1 MDLAWLLVMYIHLTG
16 AIAQK
21 EAVHTDRFET
31 REACVA
37 AAQQVQFELGVRI
50 RWSCIQ
56 RGGRPPVV
64 KGNSRTN
71 RPNAR
76 VLVSIRK

>member
-1 MDLAWLLVMYIHLTG
+1 MDLVWMLVMYIHLTG

-21 EAVHTDRFET
+21 EAVHVDWFET

-37 AAQQVQFELGVRI
+37 AAQQAQFELGVRI

-64 KGNSRTN
+64 KRTQ
-71 RPNAR
+71 
-76 VLVSIRK
+76 